1 MRWVEMPDEPAA
13 AASSAAEP
21 TTATET
27 VAQRGAARVA
37 REEGRSAASSQRAT
51 LEQHEL
57 PRSLRRARTLPNQVT
72 FYYTSYL

>member
-21 TTATET
+21 TATET
-27 VAQRGAARVA
+27 ALQRGAARVA
-37 REEGRSAASSQRAT
+37 REDGRSAASSQRAT